1 MERVETWVNVLYE
14 QCGWK
19 GGKETEGGRSEVSGD
34 LSGFSQTNLRGT
46 GESESANCKYP
57 LER

>member
-46 GESESANCKYP
+46 RANQQIANTH
-57 LER
+57 